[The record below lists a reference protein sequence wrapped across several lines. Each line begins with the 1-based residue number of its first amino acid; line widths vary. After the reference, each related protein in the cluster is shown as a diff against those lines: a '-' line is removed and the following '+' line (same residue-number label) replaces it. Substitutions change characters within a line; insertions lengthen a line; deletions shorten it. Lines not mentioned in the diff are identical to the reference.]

1 MLKIHFVTISLRGHR
16 GEEHSAATF
25 WSATPEARQAEWLP
39 GRQEHTHMHAHARCM
54 LNMCGGLCGK
64 WPDSLKIFFLLLLRP
79 SCLSSYPPSSS
90 STYFLREKDLRCLFN
105 NNLSGCAECRA
116 QNPWGQRHLS
126 CWLKAL
132 QPNVR
137 SIPPFHPSAPRL
149 RLWLLLRAMG
159 GGGVA
164 GLECVGASTNW
175 SEFALGPFYPERG
188 MEWIHFSAGDVLRCR
203 RQLAEHG
210 GVGGV
215 RLMSSQC
222 FKQALFL

>member
-1 MLKIHFVTISLRGHR
+1 MLKIHFVTIFLRGHR

-64 WPDSLKIFFLLLLRP
+64 WPDSLRIFFLLFLRP
-79 SCLSSYPPSSS
+79 SCPSSYPPSSS
-90 STYFLREKDLRCLFN
+90 STYFLREKDLRCLFSS
-105 NNLSGCAECRA
+105 NLSGCAECCA

-137 SIPPFHPSAPRL
+137 SIPPHPGCDFGYCSGRWGA
-149 RLWLLLRAMG
+149 
-159 GGGVA
+159 GVA

-188 MEWIHFSAGDVLRCR
+188 MDSLFCR
-203 RQLAEHG
+203 WRVKMQETVSRTWGWGEG
-210 GVGGV
+210 GSV